1 MVLQQ
6 LTTLRILLM
15 LHQNL
20 IDQIKEDLIR
30 HEGYVTEVYL
40 DSEFLPTFGIGHLVT
55 ETDPEYT
62 WPVGTPVTDDR
73 ILDVFHIDCG
83 EAIEDANCVTNDFY
97 GLPDD
102 VVRVLVNMAFNLG
115 RTRLSKFKKMLG
127 QVEEKNYL
135 MAANEMI
142 DSKWYRQVKTRGV
155 ELVNI
160 MKEAKD

>member
-1 MVLQQ
+1 M
-6 LTTLRILLM
+6 TMNSNLL
-15 LHQNL
+15 N
-20 IDQIKEDLIR
+20 QIKEDLIR
-30 HEGYVTEVYL
+30 HEGYVTEIYL
-40 DSEFLPTFGIGHLVT
+40 DSENLETFGIGHLVT
-55 ETDPEYT
+55 EEDMEFT
-62 WPVGTPVTDDR
+62 WPIGTPITDDR

-83 EAIEDANCVTNDFY
+83 EAVEDANCVTNDLY
-97 GLPDD
+97 SHPDD

-127 QVEEKNYL
+127 HVEEKNYL